1 MKIAVF
7 SLPLFVAVGSISQT
21 AAFVPQHT
29 RNLTK
34 PSTSK
39 LLSSVSNVNAN
50 ANANVNTSPT
60 SSSPGTKRTA
70 VLICPAQFCVP
81 ADYEKLISTLRSKS
95 PTMSSGRVANLPR
108 TEWIK
113 VAKQLPTSEFFSANL
128 NNAKTLDWYFKAIE
142 NGLAEIYAEE
152 GDDVN
157 VCLIG
162 HSIGGW
168 VARSYLGGLSQ
179 SSTSVYRET
188 IKRCTSLI
196 TLGSPHRA
204 PGTALVDQTRGLLR
218 AVEERRECSV
228 EGLKENGISVTCVL
242 STAVKGNLFTNNLEE
257 IVATTSYLPL
267 IDDWTKITS
276 GVKGDGIIPEDLAF
290 MDGCNRVVVEKCTI
304 TGNNVR
310 HAHVLP
316 TPYNLWAPA
325 APSIS
330 LPEDFCWYGSEG
342 VIDSWV
348 EYV

>member
-1 MKIAVF
+1 MKTLALSLF
-7 SLPLFVAVGSISQT
+7 SVVAAGSISQT
-21 AAFVPQHT
+21 VAFGPQHFHIHIDT
-29 RNLTK
+29 TTK
-34 PSTSK
+34 PSKTK
-39 LLSSVSNVNAN
+39 LLSS
-50 ANANVNTSPT
+50 TST
-60 SSSPGTKRTA
+60 SSSSKDKPTA
-70 VLICPAQFCVP
+70 ILICPAQFCVP
-81 ADYEKLISTLRSKS
+81 ADYEKLISLLRSKS
-95 PTMSSGRVANLPR
+95 PNISSGRVANLPR

-113 VAKQLPTSEFFSANL
+113 VAKQLPTPAFFSGNL
-128 NNAKTLDWYFKAIE
+128 NNAKTLDWYFDAIE

-152 GDDVN
+152 GNDVN

-188 IKRCTSLI
+188 MERCSSLI
-196 TLGSPHRA
+196 TLGTPHRA
-204 PGTALVDQTRGLLR
+204 PESALVDQTRGLLR
-218 AVEERRECSV
+218 AVEQRTECSV
-228 EGLKENGISVTCVL
+228 EGLGEKGISVTCVG
-242 STAVKGNLFTNNLEE
+242 SIAVQGRIITSDLEE

-267 IDDWTKITS
+267 VEDWTKITS
-276 GVKGDGIIPEDLAF
+276 GIKGDGIIPEDLAF
-290 MDGCNRVVVEKCTI
+290 MEGSNRVIVEKCTI

-316 TPYNLWAPA
+316 TPYNLWDPY

-348 EYV
+348 EFI

>member
-1 MKIAVF
+1 MKIAAF
-7 SLPLFVAVGSISQT
+7 SLSLFVAVGSFSQT
-21 AAFVPQHT
+21 EAFGPQHT
-29 RNLTK
+29 RKLTK
-34 PSTSK
+34 PSTSS
-39 LLSSVSNVNAN
+39 LLSSV
-50 ANANVNTSPT
+50 NANVDISPPSTSDK
-60 SSSPGTKRTA
+60 KRTA

-81 ADYEKLISTLRSKS
+81 ADYEKLISTLLSKS
-95 PTMSSGRVANLPR
+95 PTISSGRVANLPR

-113 VAKQLPTSEFFSANL
+113 VARQLPTSEFLSANL
-128 NNAKTLDWYFKAIE
+128 NNAKTLDWYFQAIE

-179 SSTSVYRET
+179 SSTAVYRET
-188 IKRCTSLI
+188 MDRCTSLI
-196 TLGSPHRA
+196 TLGSPHKA
-204 PGTALVDQTRGLLR
+204 PGSALVDQTRGLLR
-218 AVEERRECSV
+218 AVDESRECSV
-228 EGLKENGISVTCVL
+228 EGLKEKGISVTCVL
-242 STAVKGNLFTNNLEE
+242 SNAVKANIVTTNLEE
-257 IVATTSYLPL
+257 IVAATSYLPL
-267 IDDWTKITS
+267 TGDWTKIAII
-276 GVKGDGIIPEDLAF
+276 KGDGIIPEDLGF
-290 MDGCNRVVVEKCTI
+290 MDGCNRVVVEKCSI

-316 TPYNLWAPA
+316 TPYNLWDPS

-348 EYV
+348 QYV